1 MMRKKV
7 LLVGSSFSAVAILFV
22 LKNQHLHVSVCGN
35 DRADPCHQY
44 ADASFFIDYSDK
56 DALSK
61 LIAQEKFDYI
71 VPSCNDY
78 AYMSCAWAAEQMSY
92 PGFDSFEVASILHNK
107 NLFRAFSQQ
116 HALAT
121 PRFFHLGANQTLPP
135 LALNYPLLVKPVD
148 SFSGRGVSKVNNAD
162 ELSAAIDSAVHSSRS
177 AEIVVEEFVDG
188 DLYSHSAFIQNG
200 RIIFEVFADEFC
212 TVYPYQVNCSNHP
225 SRLTASVKKNVS
237 ASMQQLVSLL
247 RLKDGLLHTQFIAGA
262 DQFWIIECMRR
273 CPGDLYGNMI
283 TLSTGVDYVDLY
295 TQPFIK
301 KAILAQQIA
310 QNAEIKCIGRHT
322 ISVTEPTIT
331 LSFSHNIPSKMTQIV
346 PLKSS
351 GEALASAPY
360 DKLAIVFVEYHDEQQ
375 MLEVT
380 PQLDQFITI
389 QAHKEKLF

>member
-1 MMRKKV
+1 
-7 LLVGSSFSAVAILFV
+7 
-22 LKNQHLHVSVCGN
+22 
-35 DRADPCHQY
+35 
-44 ADASFFIDYSDK
+44 
-56 DALSK
+56 
-61 LIAQEKFDYI
+61 
-71 VPSCNDY
+71 
-78 AYMSCAWAAEQMSY
+78 MSY